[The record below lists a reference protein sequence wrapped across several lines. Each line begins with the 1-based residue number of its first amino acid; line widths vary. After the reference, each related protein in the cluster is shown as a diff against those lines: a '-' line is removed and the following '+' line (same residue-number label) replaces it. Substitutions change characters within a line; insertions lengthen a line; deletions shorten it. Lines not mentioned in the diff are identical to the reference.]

1 MASDEGFEG
10 YHVPQQSRRD
20 KLRVVVAQ
28 NQQPHEPLLPFYDSS
43 FITSF
48 SNQQVLKPNSCSSSN
63 SMKDLECSNFMM
75 RFSREEG
82 KRVMNSNNNNNN
94 NNNNNI
100 SPSPSSSN
108 HPYYESLNHSS
119 NPFLYQAQNI
129 QNLRNFDEVQNCS
142 SSTSTMMLNH
152 EPLSLSLS
160 SNKSVGNNNLPLEL
174 NLQRYGSVIYGGGG
188 VIQGLVDGGGSGG
201 SVPFTGYASVLK
213 DSRFLKP
220 AQELL
225 EEMCEVGGR
234 NVCGEKVVVMADSSL
249 MMESPLER
257 FSEEED
263 PFGDGRNKSRLLTM
277 LDEVYKRYRQYY
289 QQMQSV
295 VTSFEYVSGLNNA
308 APYASLAIKAM
319 SKHFRCLK
327 KAITDQLQSNNKA
340 HFHSSNRR
348 DESTRFGS
356 NERGSPYSH
365 RSGYLEQQQQPVWRP
380 QRGLPERAVT
390 VLRAWLF
397 EHFLHPYP
405 TDTDKIMLAKQ
416 TGLSRSQVSNWFIN
430 ARVRL
435 WKPMVEEIHM
445 LETRQAAPK
454 DSQQK
459 EENSRNKSNDQH
471 HLPSD
476 TSLQSENPA
485 TSTSKFPDS
494 SSYKR
499 VINEIP
505 NIPTRTQGQ
514 QHHQQQQMNLPFQ
527 QVGVGVNMG
536 SGSNTNNNNSNSN
549 VSLTLGL
556 YQNHGI
562 GLAEPF
568 PLSAAQRFGLGLETN
583 NEGNYVMSG
592 FESQNRHF
600 GGQMFHDFV
609 G

>member
-28 NQQPHEPLLPFYDSS
+28 NQLPHDPLLPFYDSS

-48 SNQQVLKPNSCSSSN
+48 SNQHVLKPTSCSSSNNN

-82 KRVMNSNNNNNN
+82 KRVIMNSNNNNNN
-94 NNNNNI
+94 NNI
-100 SPSPSSSN
+100 SSSPSSSN
-108 HPYYESLNHSS
+108 HPYYESLNHSNN

-129 QNLRNFDEVQNCS
+129 QNS
-142 SSTSTMMLNH
+142 STMMLNH

-160 SNKSVGNNNLPLEL
+160 SNKSVGDNNLPLEL

-188 VIQGLVDGGGSGG
+188 VIQGLVEGGGGGGG

-225 EEMCEVGGR
+225 EEMCDVGGR
-234 NVCGEKVVVMADSSL
+234 NVCGEKVVVMADSSM

-257 FSEEED
+257 LSEEED

-348 DESTRFGS
+348 DESPRFGN
-356 NERGSPYSH
+356 NERGGPYGH

-445 LETRQAAPK
+445 LETRQTAPK

-459 EENSRNKSNDQH
+459 EENSRNKSNDQQH

-476 TSLQSENPA
+476 TSLHSENPS
-485 TSTSKFPDS
+485 TSTSKFHDA

-499 VINEIP
+499 VVNEIP
-505 NIPTRTQGQ
+505 NMPSRTQGQ
-514 QHHQQQQMNLPFQ
+514 QHQQPQQQQMNLPFQ

-536 SGSNTNNNNSNSN
+536 SGSSSNNNNNSNSN

>member
-28 NQQPHEPLLPFYDSS
+28 NQLPHDPLLPFYDSS

-48 SNQQVLKPNSCSSSN
+48 SNQHVLKPTSCSSSNNN

-82 KRVMNSNNNNNN
+82 KRVIMNSNNNNNN
-94 NNNNNI
+94 NNI
-100 SPSPSSSN
+100 SSSPSSSN
-108 HPYYESLNHSS
+108 HPYYESLNHSNN

-129 QNLRNFDEVQNCS
+129 QNS
-142 SSTSTMMLNH
+142 STMMLNH

-160 SNKSVGNNNLPLEL
+160 SNKSVGDNNLPLEL

-188 VIQGLVDGGGSGG
+188 VIQGLVEGGGGGGG

-225 EEMCEVGGR
+225 EEMCDVGGR
-234 NVCGEKVVVMADSSL
+234 NVCGEKVVVMADSSM

-257 FSEEED
+257 LSEEED

-348 DESTRFGS
+348 DESPRFGN
-356 NERGSPYSH
+356 NERGGPYGH

-397 EHFLHPYP
+397 EHFLHP
-405 TDTDKIMLAKQ
+405 
-416 TGLSRSQVSNWFIN
+416 
-430 ARVRL
+430 
-435 WKPMVEEIHM
+435 
-445 LETRQAAPK
+445 
-454 DSQQK
+454 
-459 EENSRNKSNDQH
+459 
-471 HLPSD
+471 
-476 TSLQSENPA
+476 
-485 TSTSKFPDS
+485 
-494 SSYKR
+494 
-499 VINEIP
+499 
-505 NIPTRTQGQ
+505 
-514 QHHQQQQMNLPFQ
+514 
-527 QVGVGVNMG
+527 
-536 SGSNTNNNNSNSN
+536 
-549 VSLTLGL
+549 
-556 YQNHGI
+556 
-562 GLAEPF
+562 
-568 PLSAAQRFGLGLETN
+568 
-583 NEGNYVMSG
+583 
-592 FESQNRHF
+592 
-600 GGQMFHDFV
+600 
-609 G
+609 